1 MEMSCFIIAAMLGLD
16 FDGCGKPYQP
26 VLPVVVYRD
35 HFYTQTRLRDEYQD
49 YVVLVRPLRDSG
61 VRITWSIRGNPKNDF
76 ESLFIRDQI
85 MAIGTNDAQ
94 AFQFPTASVDKTYY
108 LSPDRLTE
116 ARWIPLEPNGK
127 PIEYL
132 ETGPHTEKHL

>member
-35 HFYTQTRLRDEYQD
+35 HFYTQTRLTDEYPG

-61 VRITWSIRGNPKNDF
+61 LRITRAISGDNPKNDF
-76 ESLFIRDQI
+76 ESLFIRDRI
-85 MAIGTNDAQ
+85 MAIGTNNAVS
-94 AFQFPTASVDKTYY
+94 FQFPEASVDTV
-108 LSPDRLTE
+108 
-116 ARWIPLEPNGK
+116 
-127 PIEYL
+127 
-132 ETGPHTEKHL
+132 